1 MAADEKELMFWEHLE
16 ELLNRLRTS
25 FYALIFFTL
34 FVMAFPISLNLE
46 NLFSENP
53 WYPTIASLVID
64 KIRSDFVPADVE
76 LMPISWY
83 APLEVYVYV
92 SLVLGAILSLP
103 FIAYNVHEFI
113 NPAFHEHE
121 RKAVTPFIVSFTG
134 LFLFGV
140 FVGYVLVMPATVHVL
155 LLTAQPFGLAPRY
168 EFAQFFSLVAGGLFV
183 CGFVMT
189 FPVFLV
195 LLVKVGLLETKQF
208 KANRKYIY
216 GGIMITISIL
226 DPDPTLVTETFLGI
240 PTILA
245 LEIAIRVASR
255 FEKTSA
261 K

>member
-1 MAADEKELMFWEHLE
+1 MADDEKELTFWEHLE
-16 ELLNRLRTS
+16 ELLNRLRTAL
-25 FYALIFFTL
+25 YALVFSTL
-34 FVMAFPISLNLE
+34 VVMAFPITLDFGK
-46 NLFSENP
+46 LFSENP
-53 WYPTIASLVID
+53 WYPTVASLVID
-64 KIRSDFVPADVE
+64 KIRTDFVPPDVE

-83 APLEVYVYV
+83 APLEVYVYI

-103 FIAYNVHEFI
+103 LIAYNLHKFIDPALHEK
-113 NPAFHEHE
+113 EK
-121 RKAVTPFIVSFTG
+121 KAVTPFVVSFTG

-140 FVGYVLVMPATVHVL
+140 LIGYMLVMPATIRIL

-195 LLVKVGLLETKQF
+195 LFVKVGLLETKQL

-240 PTILA
+240 PVIIA
-245 LEIAIRVASR
+245 LEVAIRLASR
-255 FEKTSA
+255 YEKKSP